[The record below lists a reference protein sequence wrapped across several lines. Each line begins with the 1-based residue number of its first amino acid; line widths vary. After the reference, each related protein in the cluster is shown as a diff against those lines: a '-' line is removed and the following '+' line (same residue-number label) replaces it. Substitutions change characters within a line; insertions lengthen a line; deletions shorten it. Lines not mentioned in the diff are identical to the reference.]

1 MNKFL
6 IDVRTS
12 EEFASGHRPGAINIP
27 VEHISN
33 GQISILAEAP
43 KDAPIELYC
52 LSGSRASYAK
62 LILGSLG
69 YTDVVNGGGFKG

>member
-12 EEFASGHRPGAINIP
+12 EEFNSGHRDGAINIP
-27 VEHISN
+27 VEEISDGKLGVITN
-33 GQISILAEAP
+33 IP
-43 KDAPIELYC
+43 KDTPIELYC
-52 LSGSRASYAK
+52 LSGSRAGYAK

-69 YTDVVNGGGFKG
+69 YVDVVNGGGFSG